1 MQPLTHHEI
10 LGLVGPF
17 ARRGRHVDLG
27 ATDRMARRLVFK
39 PVVHAAVPGQR
50 PAIEETLVLDN
61 PHEGSYRLTR
71 HLALRA
77 DDAPALQATLQAE
90 GEAPGVLL
98 RQVDGV
104 VPLRHFAFGEG
115 CVTAMSFRVDG
126 WSRAPAS
133 AEGSAATDDDDGP
146 AQLGDTSATVQA
158 GDAGAAPRRGRGR
171 AAPPRL
177 VLTEAVARVGGCTL
191 TLRVP
196 RVQGVAGDVEIAAT
210 AAGTPL
216 SVPEDLLAV
225 IGWDWAPLQARGE
238 TWQSRIRL
246 RGPEPRRSAAA
257 EARLQRTVR
266 HLAQVFAQP
275 PAAFHDR
282 FVAARWG
289 VAFRRGIP
297 LLTVVGLFAGIAL
310 MPPMDLE
317 DASPLRM
324 VIFHLP
330 TLLLAAAF
338 MMQELPRFEIPPWP
352 RRLKAAAWTTA
363 PVTPVAPVAEAAP
376 AAPVLGAA
384 PEHPR

>member
-10 LGLVGPF
+10 LGLVEPF

-27 ATDRMARRLVFK
+27 ATQRLERRLAFRAHD
-39 PVVHAAVPGQR
+39 HAAAEGL
-50 PAIEETLVLDN
+50 PALRESLVLEN

-71 HLALRA
+71 TLHLA
-77 DDAPALQATLQAE
+77 PSVQAVLWAE
-90 GEAPGVLL
+90 GESPALL
-98 RQVDGV
+98 LQQVEAVPPQRQFRVGDG
-104 VPLRHFAFGEG
+104 F
-115 CVTAMSFRVDG
+115 VTAMSFRVDG
-126 WSRAPAS
+126 WTRAPAPV
-133 AEGSAATDDDDGP
+133 AGTTEAAQAAAAT
-146 AQLGDTSATVQA
+146 A
-158 GDAGAAPRRGRGR
+158 

-177 VLTEAVARVGGCTL
+177 VLTEAVARVGGHVL

-196 RVQGVAGDVEIAAT
+196 RVQGVAGELELAAVPAT
-210 AAGTPL
+210 PAAEGSLPPGTSANGAAPGQAVPGAAVPAAL
-216 SVPEDLLAV
+216 PEDLLAV
-225 IGWDWAPLQARGE
+225 IGWDWAPMQARGDL
-238 TWQSRIRL
+238 WKSRVRL
-246 RGPEPRRSAAA
+246 RGPEPRRSNAA
-257 EARLQRTVR
+257 EAKLHRTVQ

-275 PAAFHDR
+275 PSAFHDR

-338 MMQELPRFEIPPWP
+338 MMQELPRFEIPPLP
-352 RRLKAAAWTTA
+352 RRLKAAGWTTA
-363 PVTPVAPVAEAAP
+363 TESTAA
-376 AAPVLGAA
+376 GAA
-384 PEHPR
+384 PTGPALAAAREHAR